1 MVQDSSGKI
10 VEDHRSFAKAMM
22 AINYASFAL
31 LLGTI
36 VYGIVDGF
44 VVMRSQARA
53 RARRIEFLKQQLAGT
68 PKGPWLTWRY

>member
-1 MVQDSSGKI
+1 
-10 VEDHRSFAKAMM
+10 M

-68 PKGPWLTWRY
+68 PKGPWLTWRF